1 MAFTEEDL
9 MGRLE
14 TEISAAFEDVDP
26 PPDVSTIS
34 SALAKAIFAF
44 LQEAAEAGDL
54 DA

>member
-1 MAFTEEDL
+1 MAFTEADL
-9 MGRLE
+9 KTKLKEELATAAE
-14 TEISAAFEDVDP
+14 TTQDEVD
-26 PPDVSTIS
+26 SIS